1 MKKWF
6 YYLDYNITNYHTI
19 ENVEF
24 SGVLDRCKIYGY
36 IGDYGTPETFARVV
50 KLVS

>member
-1 MKKWF
+1 MNSTTRGNSL
-6 YYLDYNITNYHTI
+6 YNYHTI

-36 IGDYGTPETFARVV
+36 IGDYGTPEIFTRVV